1 MKEKARMRK
10 VIPCA
15 VYDVEAM
22 ESWLSDLATEGWL
35 LEEDGIFG
43 PWAYFVP
50 GPPRRVEYRL
60 TSSLSSPE
68 FTGPDEEAR
77 DLSITYGWEYLAKRK
92 EFYIYRAMAENAREM
107 DTDPQTQ
114 ALILGAVQRRTVG
127 TILTI
132 LVMGIVY
139 PLFLLG
145 KDSQMGLLI
154 QYPLRFFS
162 LFSFM
167 LWFLLL
173 SLLGCRHYRQLRQ
186 HLQAGQALDHHKP
199 WRPLAH
205 WNLAGS
211 LVTAVVIVLLAVQVV
226 LALITPA

>member
-43 PWAYFVP
+43 PWAYFVS

-92 EFYIYRAMAENAREM
+92 EFYIYRAMTENAREM

-114 ALILGAVQRRTVG
+114 ALILGAVLRRTVG

-145 KDSQMGLLI
+145 KDGQMGLLV

-162 LFSFM
+162 LFAFV

-226 LALITPA
+226 LAIITPA

>member
-22 ESWLSDLATEGWL
+22 ESWLSDLAAEGWL

-50 GPPRRVEYRL
+50 GPPQRVEYRL

-92 EFYIYRAMAENAREM
+92 EFYIYRAMAENTREM

-127 TILTI
+127 TIITM

-139 PLFLLG
+139 PLFLLS
-145 KDSQMGLLI
+145 KDGQMGLLI
-154 QYPLRFFS
+154 QYPLRFLS
-162 LFSFM
+162 LFAFV

-173 SLLGCRHYRQLRQ
+173 SLLGCQHYRQLRQ

-226 LALITPA
+226 LAIITPA